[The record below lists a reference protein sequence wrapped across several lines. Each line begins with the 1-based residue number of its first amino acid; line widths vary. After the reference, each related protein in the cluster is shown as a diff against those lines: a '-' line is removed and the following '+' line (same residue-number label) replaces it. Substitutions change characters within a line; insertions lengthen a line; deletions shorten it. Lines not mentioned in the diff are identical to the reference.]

1 MSMRILAGVG
11 RGALLVAGALVIALA
26 VLTLGARLALPFAER
41 WKGEIEAGLGDYL
54 GRPVAIDS
62 LALRWRGTGPELRA
76 RGVSVAQDARRRV
89 SVDEAL
95 IDLDLASSVLRR
107 SPVFDELT
115 LVGAELV
122 LERGDGRWSVQAMD
136 VGGRPGGRAIPDVAP
151 RPSPSPSGTDG
162 LTWLFDARRVGLL
175 DTRLAL
181 VDAAT
186 GPIVA
191 LDALDLRVENDGG
204 THRMRLEARL
214 PGELGGEVEIG
225 IDFDSGMRDAVA
237 RRASGRFHALA
248 SRVEAAAV
256 ARIVADVVGSGSGPA
271 ATKGGPSAPA
281 DVPLD
286 AHVAL
291 ELWGRLDAGRLEA
304 LRGRV
309 EATAVRAAGEPDA
322 RAALDAVGATVRLER
337 PEGGPDVEG
346 GPNGRG
352 GTGWTLV
359 ADGAAL
365 GRDAERAELD
375 VLRLTRPAG
384 GGALALEAGG
394 TDLPVGLAAA
404 LPLALAG
411 RAGDAGHLAALEPRG
426 TLERWSVTLRAGEG
440 LAGLDLAA
448 RAVGLA
454 TSAAGP
460 LPGVDALDAE
470 LVLERGRGTLALA
483 PASPD
488 GVRVDAPRIDADRLV
503 VDALDAR
510 LEVDLR
516 PAGATAL
523 RVRGPIALE
532 TRGLDL
538 SARLGLAAAP
548 GRSPRLDLSARFALD
563 EAAAAAGFL
572 PDRLLAAG
580 TVAWFETALR
590 SGRAANGELLVSGRL
605 ADFPYEDGSGVF
617 RASADVRD
625 LTLDWL
631 PGWPVARGVS
641 GTVRVDGA
649 SVSGNVRAGRAA
661 GLELST
667 GEWRIEDVRRP
678 GLALELAGAGTLPA
692 MLDFATNGPLAPTLE
707 PALGDVAGVGDA
719 GLDLAVSV
727 PLSGAA
733 ARRDGPLA
741 VDGTV
746 FLAGN
751 DVRFGRARVA
761 LEDVVGAVSFDEAGF
776 RAHRLRGDWLG
787 RPLVVDAATTGEG
800 AARAARVTVRGALE
814 AADVLAHY
822 EIPLDGFVAGA
833 SGWRA
838 ELVAPFDAST
848 LARTGV
854 TLRATSDLVGTA
866 LALPPPLGKAPGR
879 ALPFALDTAFFPDVE
894 AVRWTLRAGRAG
906 DALVAHA
913 DTGEAGLEALALGL
927 GGVEASVAGVP
938 GVRIDGAVDAL
949 PLDGWAEALGAL
961 IDALPDDDGPA
972 TPVLPVSGDLSARE
986 LTLFDAPLGPARLRL
1001 NTDGA
1006 YLNAALDNEA
1016 LRGNARWPRLRDG
1029 ELPALV
1035 RLARVDGAVVDAL
1048 IGPDEPPGEGV
1059 GEGAGGGAGEG
1070 ASEPDAGPPGG
1081 PDPRELPP
1089 IRARVAS
1096 LGWRAA
1102 TLENLVLR
1110 TEPDVAGLRIDAL
1123 GFTHADLQ
1131 LLGEGYW
1138 RVADPQ
1144 DTGSGPEGLQRTA
1157 LSLTLQ
1163 SGNFG
1168 AGLADIG
1175 LSGLLSGGAGRATAR
1190 VGWPGPA
1197 WGPALGALGG
1207 ALEFELDDGLV
1218 VPLDPGAGKLIGLF
1232 AFQALPRR
1240 LDLDFSDVTD
1250 DGLAF
1255 SRLTGRAGI
1264 EDGVVDASLVR
1275 LAGPVGVID
1284 VTGTTDL
1291 VAGTLDQRVTVLPRV
1306 SAALPIIG
1314 AIAGGASAGV
1324 GALLA
1329 GGVLKAMGVDLDRIG
1344 LREFALTGPW
1354 EAPELEPL

>member
-11 RGALLVAGALVIALA
+11 RGALLVAGACVIALA
-26 VLTLGARLALPFAER
+26 VLTLGARLALPFVER
-41 WKGEIEAGLGDYL
+41 WKGEIETGLGDYL
-54 GRPVAIDS
+54 GRPVAIEALS
-62 LALRWRGTGPELRA
+62 LRWRGTGPELRA
-76 RGVSVAQDARRRV
+76 QGVSVAEDARRRV

-122 LERGDGRWSVQAMD
+122 LERDDGRWSVQAMD
-136 VGGRPGGRAIPDVAP
+136 VGGRPGRGTAPDAAP
-151 RPSPSPSGTDG
+151 QSSPSTFTAGSDGGTDG
-162 LTWLFDARRVGLL
+162 LAWLFDARRVGLL
-175 DTRLAL
+175 DARIAL

-186 GPIVA
+186 GPIAA

-214 PGELGGEVEIG
+214 PGELGGELEIG

-256 ARIVADVVGSGSGPA
+256 ARIVADVVGVGRGGQGPA
-271 ATKGGPSAPA
+271 AAEGEPSAAPA
-281 DVPLD
+281 DVPVD
-286 AHVAL
+286 AHVAI

-309 EATAVRAAGEPDA
+309 EATAVRPAGEPDA
-322 RAALDAVGATVRLER
+322 RAALDAVGATLRFER
-337 PEGGPDVEG
+337 AEDGKDAGGGEGGEG
-346 GPNGRG
+346 
-352 GTGWTLV
+352 GWTLV
-359 ADGAAL
+359 ADGVAL
-365 GRDAERAELD
+365 TRGAERAELD
-375 VLRLTRPAG
+375 VLRVGRPAG
-384 GGALALEAGG
+384 GAPLTLEASG
-394 TDLPVGLAAA
+394 TDLPVGLVAA

-411 RAGDAGHLAALEPRG
+411 RAEDAGHLGALEPRG
-426 TLERWSVTLRAGEG
+426 TLERWSATLRAGEG
-440 LAGLDLAA
+440 LAGLDVAA

-454 TSAAGP
+454 ASATGP

-470 LVLERGRGTLALA
+470 LALERGRGTLALA
-483 PASPD
+483 PASPG
-488 GVRVDAPRIDADRLV
+488 GVRIDAPGIDADPLV
-503 VDALDAR
+503 VDALDAE
-510 LEVDLR
+510 LDVDLR
-516 PAGATAL
+516 PAGAAAL
-523 RVRGPIALE
+523 RVRGPVALE
-532 TRGLDL
+532 ARGLDL
-538 SARLGLAAAP
+538 SARVGLAVAP
-548 GRSPRLDLSARFALD
+548 GRSPRLDLSARFTLD
-563 EAAAAAGFL
+563 EATAVAGFL
-572 PDRLLAAG
+572 PDRLLGAG
-580 TVAWFETALR
+580 TVGWFETALR
-590 SGRAANGELLVSGRL
+590 AGRADDGELLVSGRL

-617 RASADVRD
+617 RASADVVGA
-625 LTLDWL
+625 TLDWL
-631 PGWPVARGVS
+631 PGWPVATGVS
-641 GTVRVDGA
+641 GTVRVDGP
-649 SVSGNVRAGRAA
+649 SVSGTLDAGRAA

-692 MLDFATNGPLAPTLE
+692 MLGFATNGPLAATLE

-787 RPLVVDAATTGEG
+787 RPLVIDAATTGEG

-838 ELVAPFDAST
+838 ELVAPFDAGA
-848 LARTGV
+848 LARDGV
-854 TLRATSDLVGTA
+854 TLEATSDLVGTS
-866 LALPPPLGKAPGR
+866 LALPAPLGKTPGR
-879 ALPFALDTAFFPDVE
+879 ALPVALDTAFFPGVE
-894 AVRWTLRAGRAG
+894 AVRWTVRAG
-906 DALVAHA
+906 DALVARA
-913 DTGEAGLEALALGL
+913 DTGDAGLEALALGL

-961 IDALPDDDGPA
+961 IDALPDDDGQA
-972 TPVLPVSGDLSARE
+972 TPVLPVSGELSARE
-986 LTLFDAPLGPARLRL
+986 LTLFGAPLGPARLRL

-1029 ELPALV
+1029 GLPALV
-1035 RLARVDGAVVDAL
+1035 RLARVDGTVVDAL
-1048 IGPDEPPGEGV
+1048 IGPDEPPGEGARD
-1059 GEGAGGGAGEG
+1059 AG
-1070 ASEPDAGPPGG
+1070 PAGPPGG
-1081 PDPRELPP
+1081 PDPRGLPP

-1144 DTGSGPEGLQRTA
+1144 NTGSGPEGLQRTA

-1168 AGLADIG
+1168 AGLADVG

-1190 VGWPGPA
+1190 IGWPGPA
-1197 WGPALGALGG
+1197 WGPALDALGG

-1240 LDLDFSDVTD
+1240 LDFDFSDVTD

-1291 VAGTLDQRVTVLPRV
+1291 VEGTLDQRVTVLPRV

-1354 EAPELEPL
+1354 EAPEFEPL

>member
-1 MSMRILAGVG
+1 MRILAGVG
-11 RGALLVAGALVIALA
+11 RGALLVAGASVIALA
-26 VLTLGARLALPFAER
+26 VLTLGARLALPFVER
-41 WKGEIEAGLGDYL
+41 WKGEIETGLGDYL
-54 GRPVAIDS
+54 GRPVAIEALS
-62 LALRWRGTGPELRA
+62 LRWRGTGPELRA

-136 VGGRPGGRAIPDVAP
+136 VGGRPDGNTVPDVAP
-151 RPSPSPSGTDG
+151 RRSASASGTDG

-204 THRMRLEARL
+204 THRMRLEASL
-214 PGELGGEVEIG
+214 PDELGGEIEIG
-225 IDFDSGMRDAVA
+225 VDFDSGMRDAVA

-248 SRVEAAAV
+248 SRIEAAAV
-256 ARIVADVVGSGSGPA
+256 ARIVADVVGRGPGTAAAGSPIDARGD
-271 ATKGGPSAPA
+271 APVDA
-281 DVPLD
+281 PVD

-309 EATAVRAAGEPDA
+309 EATAVRPAGEPDA

-337 PEGGPDVEG
+337 AADGEDDAGGEGGEAGNAPGGEG
-346 GPNGRG
+346 
-352 GTGWTLV
+352 GWTLV
-359 ADGAAL
+359 ADGAEL
-365 GRDAERAELD
+365 TRGTERAGLD

-384 GGALALEAGG
+384 GGALALRAGG

-404 LPLALAG
+404 LPLALAA
-411 RAGDAGHLAALEPRG
+411 RAEGAGHLAALDPRG
-426 TLERWSVTLRAGEG
+426 TLERWSATLRAGEG

-454 TSAAGP
+454 ASAAGP
-460 LPGVDALDAE
+460 LPGIDALDAE
-470 LVLERGRGTLALA
+470 LALERGRGTLALA

-488 GVRVDAPRIDADRLV
+488 GVRIDAPRIDADRLV

-510 LEVDLR
+510 LDVDLR

-523 RVRGPIALE
+523 RVRGPVALE
-532 TRGLDL
+532 ARGLDL

-563 EAAAAAGFL
+563 EVAAVAGLL
-572 PDRLLAAG
+572 PDRLLGAE
-580 TVAWFETALR
+580 TVAWFGTAPR
-590 SGRAANGELLVSGRL
+590 AGRVENGELLVSGRL

-649 SVSGNVRAGRAA
+649 TVSGDVRAGRAA

-678 GLALELAGAGTLPA
+678 GLALDLAGAGTLPA
-692 MLDFATNGPLAPTLE
+692 MLGFATDGPLAATLE
-707 PALGDVAGVGDA
+707 PALGDVSGVGDA

-776 RAHRLRGDWLG
+776 RTHRLRGDWLG

-838 ELVAPFDAST
+838 ELVAPFDARA

-866 LALPPPLGKAPGR
+866 LALPAPLGKAPGR
-879 ALPFALDTAFFPDVE
+879 ALPFALDAAFFPDAE
-894 AVRWTLRAGRAG
+894 AVRWTVRAG

-913 DTGEAGLEALALGL
+913 DTADAGLEALALGL
-927 GGVEASVAGVP
+927 GGTEASVAGVP

-949 PLDGWAEALGAL
+949 SLDGWAEALGTL
-961 IDALPDDDGPA
+961 IDALPEDDGPA
-972 TPVLPVSGDLSARE
+972 APILPVSGDLSARE
-986 LTLFDAPLGPARLRL
+986 LTLLGAPLGPARLRL
-1001 NTDGA
+1001 NTDA
-1006 YLNAALDNEA
+1006 TYLNAALDNEA
-1016 LRGNARWPRLRDG
+1016 LRGNARWPRLREG
-1029 ELPALV
+1029 GLPALV

-1048 IGPDEPPGEGV
+1048 IGPDEPPG
-1059 GEGAGGGAGEG
+1059 AG
-1070 ASEPDAGPPGG
+1070 ASDLDAGPAGSPGPLGG

-1144 DTGSGPEGLQRTA
+1144 NTGSGPEGLQRTA

-1168 AGLADIG
+1168 AGLANLG

-1190 VGWPGPA
+1190 IGWPGPA

-1240 LDLDFSDVTD
+1240 LGLDFSDVTD

-1255 SRLTGRAGI
+1255 SRLMGRAGI
-1264 EDGVVDASLVR
+1264 EDGVVNASLVR

-1329 GGVLKAMGVDLDRIG
+1329 GGVLKAMGVDFDRIG
-1344 LREFALTGPW
+1344 LREFSLTGPW
-1354 EAPELEPL
+1354 EAPAFEPL